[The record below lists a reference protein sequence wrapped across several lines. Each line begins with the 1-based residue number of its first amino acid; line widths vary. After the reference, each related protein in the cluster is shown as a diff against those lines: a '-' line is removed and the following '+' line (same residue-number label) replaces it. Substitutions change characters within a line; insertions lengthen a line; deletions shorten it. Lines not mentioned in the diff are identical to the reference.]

1 VFRRPVDRLRDELLA
16 ERLVEAPKEVK
27 AERAAFCAR
36 RVTGADVGVAASGD
50 LFDGPA
56 CALEQRDG
64 DTGVKGDGDAG
75 RALHTTNVLRASHA
89 VNQMSTEAAELAAL
103 QAADRL
109 ECERDPLAF
118 LERHVTIEEP
128 NGTVIPLGLWP
139 FQRKTVDVLTT
150 ETLTIVLKAR
160 RLGLSWIAR
169 ARALWLAIFR
179 PGIRILILCKTEGD
193 ATELL
198 DRIRRMRDR
207 LAADPAARHIL
218 APLQR
223 PAKTRDAV
231 TTLDIG
237 PSTIRALVGT
247 PAAARSETAGLVIW
261 DEAAFQQHAEDIW
274 QGLLPTIEGGGRL
287 WIISTG
293 NGLHGRGSM
302 YAELWQNAVR
312 KANGF
317 ASLFWPWDARPDRD
331 PAWKIRQV
339 AAIGSDDR
347 FRVEYPECL
356 TAEVRVSTERGILPI
371 VDALECQE
379 TESGSIVA
387 SGPQPVSEVFKL
399 TTKAGRVIRGT
410 HNHPVHTPDGF
421 VWLSQLEPGQ
431 QVTLRAPRFASS
443 EYTQEW
449 SPIPGARAS
458 VQIDEWWGR
467 FIGYFMGDGSWHAD
481 CISVVCDAKDEDVI
495 ADVGGLLT
503 SLVSEPHART
513 HQRVQGRKGA
523 VEWRVNSIRSR
534 EVFAELGLIQR
545 NGEDRWKRRVGV
557 PDCIWRSPRPIVREF
572 LSGLFEADAGRH
584 NGRVTFST
592 CKLEF
597 ARDVQLLL
605 LGFEIPVSIRAI
617 TKLSGADARGVEHEY
632 TQYVMALGIEASKR
646 FDERIGFVSQRKRTY
661 TGATSGRGRPPAP
674 ITMLDEVVEIVSDG
688 TEVTYDLTVE
698 PEHVFSANGILTHN
712 TPDDAFI
719 VASGT
724 PVYSR
729 EGIAAAVRL
738 GREFDAR
745 REAGTMTPPVDGVL
759 YPAADFGEHSH
770 VLVLWP
776 LEAGGFYVTAEH
788 PFEHSEPDKEAP
800 AVARLVNTAGVE
812 HPIVD
817 WVRFDASRPESA
829 RMFIRTF
836 RPAVQGPA
844 KLSPVPF
851 GQMTKRGSFKRLSIL
866 YLRRLFNRTAAGERI
881 GVIAISPSCTRLIG
895 QLEALQFKDDDSED
909 VVKLDDHGPD
919 ALIAGVAPEAR
930 RFSKRLEVADV

>member
-1 VFRRPVDRLRDELLA
+1 
-16 ERLVEAPKEVK
+16 
-27 AERAAFCAR
+27 
-36 RVTGADVGVAASGD
+36 
-50 LFDGPA
+50 
-56 CALEQRDG
+56 
-64 DTGVKGDGDAG
+64 
-75 RALHTTNVLRASHA
+75 
-89 VNQMSTEAAELAAL
+89 MSTEHAELAAL
-103 QAADRL
+103 QAADRI

-160 RLGLSWIAR
+160 RLGLSWIAL
-169 ARALWLAIFR
+169 ALALWQAIFQ

-331 PAWKIRQV
+331 PAWKVRQV

-347 FRVEYPECL
+347 FRVEYPE
-356 TAEVRVSTERGILPI
+356 
-371 VDALECQE
+371 
-379 TESGSIVA
+379 
-387 SGPQPVSEVFKL
+387 
-399 TTKAGRVIRGT
+399 
-410 HNHPVHTPDGF
+410 
-421 VWLSQLEPGQ
+421 
-431 QVTLRAPRFASS
+431 
-443 EYTQEW
+443 
-449 SPIPGARAS
+449 
-458 VQIDEWWGR
+458 
-467 FIGYFMGDGSWHAD
+467 
-481 CISVVCDAKDEDVI
+481 
-495 ADVGGLLT
+495 
-503 SLVSEPHART
+503 
-513 HQRVQGRKGA
+513 
-523 VEWRVNSIRSR
+523 
-534 EVFAELGLIQR
+534 
-545 NGEDRWKRRVGV
+545 
-557 PDCIWRSPRPIVREF
+557 
-572 LSGLFEADAGRH
+572 
-584 NGRVTFST
+584 
-592 CKLEF
+592 
-597 ARDVQLLL
+597 
-605 LGFEIPVSIRAI
+605 
-617 TKLSGADARGVEHEY
+617 
-632 TQYVMALGIEASKR
+632 
-646 FDERIGFVSQRKRTY
+646 
-661 TGATSGRGRPPAP
+661 
-674 ITMLDEVVEIVSDG
+674 
-688 TEVTYDLTVE
+688 
-698 PEHVFSANGILTHN
+698 

-738 GREFDAR
+738 GAEFDAR
-745 REAGTMTPPVDGVL
+745 REAGTMTPPVGGVL

-800 AVARLVNTAGVE
+800 AVARLIHEAGVE
-812 HPIVD
+812 HPVVD

-836 RPAVQGPA
+836 RPAVTGPA

-881 GVIAISPSCTRLIG
+881 GVIAISPSCTRLVG

-930 RFSKRLEVADV
+930 RFSKRLEQSADHA